1 MTKSTAALLL
11 TAAFCLPSA
20 ATPVAPRTIRTVRE
34 VVAALSNPSDTNCS
48 FSLEGTLRSYYPTEG
63 HGWICCVG
71 DMTNNVEMIGNMQS
85 FGTDP
90 AHGSLPGLGDT
101 VRVSGAILS
110 ANGKS
115 VAHHAQIILIA
126 NGRSDSIPELTPG
139 ELNEPNNLNR
149 LVRVRGIVRD
159 AARDDSDPNFIH
171 LTLANATDQAQAMV
185 IQPTFLPADF
195 IDLIGCEVVASGICS
210 ANTRGLRRHIGR
222 LLSVSGLENVKVVST
237 RGTFDNAPSI
247 GNLADALPKT
257 VFGSGLHQAEGTVI
271 ACWDDNAFLLR
282 TDNQEVIR
290 IQLQE
295 SRPPAVE
302 TRVKALGLPVTDF
315 YHINLI
321 HADWQPSDLPPL
333 PPEPPH
339 DTTPQKLL
347 QNEHG
352 LPQLMIPHHGE
363 AIRLVGV
370 VRYLADR
377 ATPHRT
383 IQIESSG
390 HLVSIKASA
399 ADHRLDKLSLGSTV
413 SVSGICVMTADDW
426 HIDST
431 FRPPSGFFLVLR
443 TPDDVE
449 ILKHPS
455 WWTPQRLIFA
465 LAIVFSALLG
475 ILLWNI
481 MLNHRAKVKGIE
493 LASEQLA
500 HVSSELRVRERTRLA
515 VELHDALSQTLT
527 GVSMQIDT
535 AVGFTEGKMP
545 VVTKCLNLASR
556 TIDACRM
563 ELRNTLWDLRSAALD
578 EPSMDGAIRKTLCQ
592 NLVGIKLSVRFS
604 VPRESFSDN
613 TTHTILKIIRE
624 LASNAIRH
632 GKATVIFIA
641 GAIDGRR
648 LRFSVRDNGCGF
660 DPELAP
666 GISEG
671 HFGLQG
677 ISERLERLDGEMTID
692 SSGGKGTKVSI
703 SIPILHLGE

>member
-1 MTKSTAALLL
+1 MTKTTAVLLL
-11 TAAFCLPSA
+11 TATLFLPST
-20 ATPVAPRTIRTVRE
+20 ATPVAPRTFRTIRE
-34 VVAALSNPSDTNCS
+34 VIAALAEPPDSKCT
-48 FSLEGTLRSYYPTEG
+48 FTLEGTLRSYYPTEG
-63 HGWICCVG
+63 HGWICSVG
-71 DMTNNVEMIGNMQS
+71 DMTNSVEMVGSMQS
-85 FGTDP
+85 FSEGP
-90 AHGSLPGLGDT
+90 APGSRPELGDT
-101 VRVSGAILS
+101 VKVSGTILS
-110 ANGKS
+110 AQGKPF
-115 VAHHAQIILIA
+115 ARHTRIIRIA
-126 NGRSDSIPELTPG
+126 SNKGDTMPELTPG
-139 ELNEPNNLNR
+139 ELNEPNNLNQ
-149 LVRVRGIVRD
+149 LVRVRGVVRD

-195 IDLIGCEVVASGICS
+195 INLIGCEVIASGICS
-210 ANTRGLRRHIGR
+210 ANMRGLRRHIGR
-222 LLSVSGLENVKVVST
+222 LLAVSGLENVKVVSS
-237 RGTFDNAPSI
+237 RGSFDSAPPI
-247 GNLADALPKT
+247 GNLADSLPKT
-257 VFGSGLHQAEGTVI
+257 ILGCGLHQAEGTVL
-271 ACWDDNAFLLR
+271 ACWDGTAFLMR
-282 TDNQEVIR
+282 TDDQEVIR
-290 IQLQE
+290 VQLQDA
-295 SRPPAVE
+295 RLPMVA
-302 TRVKALGLPVTDF
+302 TRVRALGLPITDF
-315 YHINLI
+315 YHIDLI
-321 HADWQPSDLPPL
+321 HADWQPSDHPPL

-347 QNEHG
+347 QNEQG

-377 ATPHRT
+377 TAPHRNL
-383 IQIESSG
+383 QIESFG
-390 HLVSIKASA
+390 HLVSVKASA
-399 ADHRLDKLSLGSTV
+399 ADHRLEKLSLGSTV

-443 TPDDVE
+443 TPEDLT
-449 ILKHPS
+449 ILRHPS
-455 WWTPQRLIFA
+455 WWTPRRLIVA
-465 LAIVFSALLG
+465 LAIGFFALLG

-481 MLNHRAKVKGIE
+481 MLNHRAKVKGKE

-500 HVSSELRVRERTRLA
+500 HVTSELKVSERTRLA

-535 AVGFTEGKMP
+535 AAGFTEGKMP

-592 NLVGIKLSVRFS
+592 NLAGAKLSVRFN
-604 VPRESFSDN
+604 VPRETFSDN
-613 TTHTILKIIRE
+613 TAHAILKIIRE
-624 LASNAIRH
+624 LASNALRH
-632 GKATVIFIA
+632 GKATAIFIA
-641 GAIDGRR
+641 GAIDGKR

-660 DPELAP
+660 DPDLAP

-677 ISERLERLDGEMTID
+677 ITERLERLDGEMTID
-692 SSGGKGTKVSI
+692 SSSGKGTKVSI
-703 SIPILHLGE
+703 SIPIPHSGG